1 MTNYR
6 EQYKRL
12 LTEYER
18 LGGNLQGVPRFYSL
32 ENEAKLRREMSKLA
46 NKPICQLE
54 NEPISK
60 LANEQI
66 RKLENET
73 NRQIDKSANRLISD
87 YPQSLHPVYLAKK
100 NHWLQACSLKLSLNA
115 LPADQ
120 ESQARTLQQQLWQLF
135 EEMDACDTVL
145 DHWLKYKRILLP
157 AAPSQE
163 EALDKLSP
171 TQLVQRLHTLRSN
184 IVSREKSLIKWRLQ
198 AAESEGENFTL
209 IEKIFRKTEE
219 LKQLKLL
226 VKTIEKKIENEVDTK
241 KTSKPVP

>member
-1 MTNYR
+1 MINYR

-32 ENEAKLRREMSKLA
+32 ENEAKLKA
-46 NKPICQLE
+46 KI
-54 NEPISK
+54 
-60 LANEQI
+60 
-66 RKLENET
+66 
-73 NRQIDKSANRLISD
+73 KSLTPRSPLSQVEGDNPKSVTSSTSVLPLSLGEGAGVRIIAD
-87 YPQSLHPVYLAKK
+87 YPPALHPIYLAKK

-120 ESQARTLQQQLWQLF
+120 ESQARALQQQLWQLF
-135 EEMDACDTVL
+135 EEMDACDTIL

-157 AAPSQE
+157 TAPSQE

-184 IVSREKSLIKWRLQ
+184 IVSREKSLKKWRLQ

-209 IEKIFRKTEE
+209 AEKIFRKTEE
-219 LKQLKLL
+219 LEQLKLL

>member
-32 ENEAKLRREMSKLA
+32 ENEAKLRREISKLA
-46 NKPICQLE
+46 NKQISKLENEKISKLE
-54 NEPISK
+54 NEP
-60 LANEQI
+60 
-66 RKLENET
+66 
-73 NRQIDKSANRLISD
+73 NRLIAD
-87 YPQSLHPVYLAKK
+87 YPQTLHPVYLAKK
-100 NHWLQACSLKLSLNA
+100 NHWLQACSLKLKLNA
-115 LPADQ
+115 LPAHQ
-120 ESQARTLQQQLWQLF
+120 ESQARALQQQLWQLF

-145 DHWLKYKRILLP
+145 DHWSKYKRILSSP
-157 AAPSQE
+157 APSQE

-226 VKTIEKKIENEVDTK
+226 VKTIEKKIEMK
-241 KTSKPVP
+241 

>member
-32 ENEAKLRREMSKLA
+32 ENEAKLRREMSQLA
-46 NKPICQLE
+46 NL
-54 NEPISK
+54 PIS
-60 LANEQI
+60 
-66 RKLENET
+66 KLENET
-73 NRQIDKSANRLISD
+73 ISKLENKTISKLENEPNRLISD
-87 YPQSLHPVYLAKK
+87 YPPALHPVYLAKK
-100 NHWLQACSLKLSLNA
+100 NHWLKACSLKLSLNA
-115 LPADQ
+115 LPANQ
-120 ESQARTLQQQLWQLF
+120 ESQARALQQQLWQLF
-135 EEMDACDTVL
+135 EEMDTCDTVL
-145 DHWLKYKRILLP
+145 DHWSKYKRILSSP
-157 AAPSQE
+157 APTQE

-209 IEKIFRKTEE
+209 AEKIFRKTEE
-219 LKQLKLL
+219 LEQLKLL
-226 VKTIEKKIENEVDTK
+226 VKTIEKKIEK
-241 KTSKPVP
+241 SC

>member
-1 MTNYR
+1 M
-6 EQYKRL
+6 

-18 LGGNLQGVPRFYSL
+18 LGGNLQGVARFYSL
-32 ENEAKLRREMSKLA
+32 ENEAKLRREISK
-46 NKPICQLE
+46 LE

-60 LANEQI
+60 LENEEI
-66 RKLENET
+66 SKLENEP
-73 NRQIDKSANRLISD
+73 NRLISD
-87 YPQSLHPVYLAKK
+87 YPQTLHPVYLAKK
-100 NHWLQACSLKLSLNA
+100 NHWLQACSLKLQLNA
-115 LPADQ
+115 LPAHQ
-120 ESQARTLQQQLWQLF
+120 ESQARALQQQLWHLF

-209 IEKIFRKTEE
+209 AEKIFRKTEE
-219 LKQLKLL
+219 LEQLKLL
-226 VKTIEKKIENEVDTK
+226 VKTIEKKIEK
-241 KTSKPVP
+241 SC

>member
-12 LTEYER
+12 LTDYER

-46 NKPICQLE
+46 NLPMSQLAP
-54 NEPISK
+54 EPPK
-60 LANEQI
+60 GDNP
-66 RKLENET
+66 K
-73 NRQIDKSANRLISD
+73 IDKSANRQIDKLISD
-87 YPQSLHPVYLAKK
+87 YPQALHPVYLAKK

-115 LPADQ
+115 LPAHQ
-120 ESQARTLQQQLWQLF
+120 ESQARALQQQLWQLF

-184 IVSREKSLIKWRLQ
+184 IVLREKSLIKWRLQ

-209 IEKIFRKTEE
+209 AEKIFRKTEE
-219 LKQLKLL
+219 LEQLKLL
-226 VKTIEKKIENEVDTK
+226 VKTIEKKIEK
-241 KTSKPVP
+241 SC

>member
-46 NKPICQLE
+46 NKPI
-54 NEPISK
+54 S
-60 LANEQI
+60 
-66 RKLENET
+66 KLENELNPET
-73 NRQIDKSANRLISD
+73 DKLANSPCGSHQIDKLISD
-87 YPQSLHPVYLAKK
+87 YPQSLHPIYLAKK

-115 LPADQ
+115 LPAHQ
-120 ESQARTLQQQLWQLF
+120 ESQARALQQQLWQLF

-184 IVSREKSLIKWRLQ
+184 IVSREKSLKKWKLQ
-198 AAESEGENFTL
+198 ATESEGENFTL

-226 VKTIEKKIENEVDTK
+226 VKTIEKKIEK
-241 KTSKPVP
+241 SC

>member
-32 ENEAKLRREMSKLA
+32 ENEAKLRREMSKLTNKQSRKLA
-46 NKPICQLE
+46 NLQMSKLE

-60 LANEQI
+60 LKNEP
-66 RKLENET
+66 
-73 NRQIDKSANRLISD
+73 NRLISD
-87 YPQSLHPVYLAKK
+87 YPQTLHPVYLAKK

-115 LPADQ
+115 LPAHQ
-120 ESQARTLQQQLWQLF
+120 ESQARALQQQLWHLF

-145 DHWLKYKRILLP
+145 DHWSKYKRILSSP
-157 AAPSQE
+157 APSQE
-163 EALDKLSP
+163 DALDKLSP

-198 AAESEGENFTL
+198 AESQEEEKRENYTL

-226 VKTIEKKIENEVDTK
+226 VKTIEKKLK
-241 KTSKPVP
+241 

>member
-1 MTNYR
+1 M
-6 EQYKRL
+6 

-32 ENEAKLRREMSKLA
+32 ENEAKLRREISKLA
-46 NKPICQLE
+46 NKQISKLE

-60 LANEQI
+60 LENKQI
-66 RKLENET
+66 SKLENEP
-73 NRQIDKSANRLISD
+73 NRLISD
-87 YPQSLHPVYLAKK
+87 YPQTLHPVYLAKK

-115 LPADQ
+115 LPAHQ
-120 ESQARTLQQQLWQLF
+120 ESQARALQQQLWHLF

-198 AAESEGENFTL
+198 AAESEEENFTL
-209 IEKIFRKTEE
+209 AEKIFRKTEE
-219 LKQLKLL
+219 LEQLKLL
-226 VKTIEKKIENEVDTK
+226 VKTIEKKIEK
-241 KTSKPVP
+241 SC

>member
-46 NKPICQLE
+46 NLSISQLASDPPKE
-54 NEPISK
+54 DNPK
-60 LANEQI
+60 
-66 RKLENET
+66 
-73 NRQIDKSANRLISD
+73 IDKSANRQIDKLISD

-120 ESQARTLQQQLWQLF
+120 ESQARTLQQQLWHLF
-135 EEMDACDTVL
+135 EEMDACDTIL
-145 DHWLKYKRILLP
+145 DHWSKHKRILLP
-157 AAPSQE
+157 ANPTQE

-184 IVSREKSLIKWRLQ
+184 IVSREKSLKKWRLQ

-209 IEKIFRKTEE
+209 AEKIFRKTEE
-219 LKQLKLL
+219 LEQLKLL
-226 VKTIEKKIENEVDTK
+226 VKTIEKKIEK
-241 KTSKPVP
+241 SC

>member
-1 MTNYR
+1 MINYR

-12 LTEYER
+12 LSDFER

-32 ENEAKLRREMSKLA
+32 ENEAKLRREMSKLS
-46 NKPICQLE
+46 NLPMSQLAP
-54 NEPISK
+54 EPPK
-60 LANEQI
+60 GDNP
-66 RKLENET
+66 K
-73 NRQIDKSANRLISD
+73 IDKSANQKIDKLISD
-87 YPQSLHPVYLAKK
+87 YPQALHPVYLAKK
-100 NHWLQACSLKLSLNA
+100 NHWLQACSLKLQLNA

-120 ESQARTLQQQLWQLF
+120 ESQARALQQQLWHLF
-135 EEMDACDTVL
+135 EEMDACDTML
-145 DHWLKYKRILLP
+145 DHWIKYKRILLP
-157 AAPSQE
+157 ANPTQE

-226 VKTIEKKIENEVDTK
+226 VKTIEKKINVK
-241 KTSKPVP
+241 

>member
-46 NKPICQLE
+46 NKPISKLE
-54 NEPISK
+54 NEPISPCGSH
-60 LANEQI
+60 
-66 RKLENET
+66 
-73 NRQIDKSANRLISD
+73 QIDKSANRQIDKLISD
-87 YPQSLHPVYLAKK
+87 YPHSLHPIYLAKK
-100 NHWLQACSLKLSLNA
+100 NHWLKACSLKLSLNA
-115 LPADQ
+115 LPAHQ

-157 AAPSQE
+157 DAPSQE

-184 IVSREKSLIKWRLQ
+184 IVSREKSLKKWRLQ

-209 IEKIFRKTEE
+209 AEKIFRKTEE
-219 LKQLKLL
+219 LEQLKLL
-226 VKTIEKKIENEVDTK
+226 VKTIEKKIEK
-241 KTSKPVP
+241 SC

>member
-32 ENEAKLRREMSKLA
+32 ENEAKLRREMS
-46 NKPICQLE
+46 ILE

-60 LANEQI
+60 LENKQI
-66 RKLENET
+66 SKLENEP
-73 NRQIDKSANRLISD
+73 NRLIVD
-87 YPQSLHPVYLAKK
+87 YPQALHPVYLAKK

-115 LPADQ
+115 LPAHQ
-120 ESQARTLQQQLWQLF
+120 ESQARALQQQLWQLF

-145 DHWLKYKRILLP
+145 DYWSKHKRILSSP
-157 AAPSQE
+157 APTQE

-184 IVSREKSLIKWRLQ
+184 IVSREKSLKKWRLQ

-209 IEKIFRKTEE
+209 AEKIFRKTEE
-219 LKQLKLL
+219 LEQLKLL
-226 VKTIEKKIENEVDTK
+226 VKTIEKKIEK
-241 KTSKPVP
+241 SC

>member
-1 MTNYR
+1 MSNYR

-12 LTEYER
+12 LSEYER

-32 ENEAKLRREMSKLA
+32 ENEAKLKAKLKSLTPRSPLSESEA
-46 NKPICQLE
+46 NNPKIDNKP
-54 NEPISK
+54 
-60 LANEQI
+60 
-66 RKLENET
+66 
-73 NRQIDKSANRLISD
+73 DVHLISD
-87 YPQSLHPVYLAKK
+87 YPQALHPVYLAKK
-100 NHWLQACSLKLSLNA
+100 NHWLQACSLKLQLNA
-115 LPADQ
+115 LPAHQ
-120 ESQARTLQQQLWQLF
+120 ESQARALQQQLWQLF

-145 DHWLKYKRILLP
+145 DHWSKYKRILLP
-157 AAPSQE
+157 ANPTQE

-198 AAESEGENFTL
+198 AESQEEENFTL

-226 VKTIEKKIENEVDTK
+226 VKTIEKKIEK
-241 KTSKPVP
+241 SC

>member
-32 ENEAKLRREMSKLA
+32 ENEAKLRREISK
-46 NKPICQLE
+46 LE
-54 NEPISK
+54 NEP
-60 LANEQI
+60 I
-66 RKLENET
+66 RKLENEPIRKLE
-73 NRQIDKSANRLISD
+73 NEPNRLISD
-87 YPQSLHPVYLAKK
+87 YPQTLHPVYLAKK
-100 NHWLQACSLKLSLNA
+100 NHWLQACSLKPSLNA
-115 LPADQ
+115 LPAHQ
-120 ESQARTLQQQLWQLF
+120 ESQARALQQQLWHLF

-145 DHWLKYKRILLP
+145 DYWSKHKRILSSP
-157 AAPSQE
+157 APSQE

-209 IEKIFRKTEE
+209 AEKIFRKTEE
-219 LKQLKLL
+219 LEQLKLL
-226 VKTIEKKIENEVDTK
+226 VKTIEKKIEK
-241 KTSKPVP
+241 K

>member
-1 MTNYR
+1 VTNYR

-12 LTEYER
+12 LIEYER

-46 NKPICQLE
+46 NKPISQLE
-54 NEPISK
+54 NEPISPCGSH
-60 LANEQI
+60 
-66 RKLENET
+66 
-73 NRQIDKSANRLISD
+73 QIDKSANSPCGSHQIDKLISD
-87 YPQSLHPVYLAKK
+87 YPQTLHPVYLAKK

-120 ESQARTLQQQLWQLF
+120 ESQARALQQQLWQLF

-145 DHWLKYKRILLP
+145 DHWSKYKRILLP
-157 AAPSQE
+157 TAPSQE

-226 VKTIEKKIENEVDTK
+226 VKTIEKKIEMK
-241 KTSKPVP
+241 

>member
-1 MTNYR
+1 MSNYR

-12 LTEYER
+12 LIEYER

-32 ENEAKLRREMSKLA
+32 ENEAKLKAKLKSLTPRSPLSESEA
-46 NKPICQLE
+46 NNPKIDNKPAVHYSLF
-54 NEPISK
+54 SVH
-60 LANEQI
+60 
-66 RKLENET
+66 
-73 NRQIDKSANRLISD
+73 LISD
-87 YPQSLHPVYLAKK
+87 YPQALHPVYLAKK
-100 NHWLQACSLKLSLNA
+100 NHWLQACSLKLQLNA
-115 LPADQ
+115 LPAHQ
-120 ESQARTLQQQLWQLF
+120 ESQARALQQQLWQLF

-157 AAPSQE
+157 TAPSQE

-184 IVSREKSLIKWRLQ
+184 IVSREKSLMKWRLQ
-198 AAESEGENFTL
+198 ATESEGENFTL

-226 VKTIEKKIENEVDTK
+226 VKTIEKKIEK
-241 KTSKPVP
+241 SC

>member
-1 MTNYR
+1 MSNYR

-12 LTEYER
+12 LSEYER

-46 NKPICQLE
+46 NLPMSQLVP
-54 NEPISK
+54 EPPK
-60 LANEQI
+60 GDNP
-66 RKLENET
+66 K
-73 NRQIDKSANRLISD
+73 IDKSANRQIDKLISD
-87 YPQSLHPVYLAKK
+87 YPQTLHPVYLAKK

-115 LPADQ
+115 LPAHQ
-120 ESQARTLQQQLWQLF
+120 ESQARALQQQLWHLF

-145 DHWLKYKRILLP
+145 NHWIKYKRILLP
-157 AAPSQE
+157 ANPPQE

-198 AAESEGENFTL
+198 ATKSEEENFTL

-226 VKTIEKKIENEVDTK
+226 VKTIEKKINVK
-241 KTSKPVP
+241 

>member
-12 LTEYER
+12 LIEYER

-32 ENEAKLRREMSKLA
+32 ENEAKLRREMNKLANKPISKLANEPMSQFA

-54 NEPISK
+54 NSPCGSH
-60 LANEQI
+60 
-66 RKLENET
+66 
-73 NRQIDKSANRLISD
+73 QIDKSANRQIDKLISD
-87 YPQSLHPVYLAKK
+87 YPQTLHPVYLAKK

-120 ESQARTLQQQLWQLF
+120 ESQARALQQQLWQLF

-145 DHWLKYKRILLP
+145 DHWIKYKRILLP
-157 AAPSQE
+157 TAPSQE

-184 IVSREKSLIKWRLQ
+184 IVSREKSLMKWRLQ

-226 VKTIEKKIENEVDTK
+226 VKTIEKKIEK
-241 KTSKPVP
+241 SC

>member
-6 EQYKRL
+6 EQYKCL
-12 LTEYER
+12 LKEYER

-46 NKPICQLE
+46 NLQM
-54 NEPISK
+54 SQ
-60 LANEQI
+60 LANLPMSQCATPKKEDNPQSEVVRI
-66 RKLENET
+66 
-73 NRQIDKSANRLISD
+73 IAD
-87 YPQSLHPVYLAKK
+87 YPQALHPVYLAKK

-115 LPADQ
+115 LPAHQ
-120 ESQARTLQQQLWQLF
+120 ESQARALQQQLWHLF

-163 EALDKLSP
+163 EALDKLTP

-184 IVSREKSLIKWRLQ
+184 IVSREKSLKKWRLQ
-198 AAESEGENFTL
+198 AAENEEENFTL
-209 IEKIFRKTEE
+209 AEKIFRKTEE
-219 LKQLKLL
+219 LEQLKLL
-226 VKTIEKKIENEVDTK
+226 VKTIEKKIEK
-241 KTSKPVP
+241 SC

>member
-46 NKPICQLE
+46 NKPI
-54 NEPISK
+54 SK

-66 RKLENET
+66 SPCGSH
-73 NRQIDKSANRLISD
+73 QIDKLISD
-87 YPQSLHPVYLAKK
+87 YPQTLHPVYLAKK
-100 NHWLQACSLKLSLNA
+100 NHWLQACSLKLSLNT

-120 ESQARTLQQQLWQLF
+120 ESQARALQQQLWQLF

-145 DHWLKYKRILLP
+145 DHWSKYKRILLP

-184 IVSREKSLIKWRLQ
+184 IVSREKSLRKWVLQ
-198 AAESEGENFTL
+198 AESQEEENFTL

-226 VKTIEKKIENEVDTK
+226 VKTIEKKIGNEVDTK

>member
-32 ENEAKLRREMSKLA
+32 ENEAKLRREIRK
-46 NKPICQLE
+46 LE

-60 LANEQI
+60 LANKQI
-66 RKLENET
+66 SKLENEPISKLE
-73 NRQIDKSANRLISD
+73 NEPNRLISD
-87 YPQSLHPVYLAKK
+87 YPQALHPVYLTKK

-120 ESQARTLQQQLWQLF
+120 ESQARALQQQLWHLF

-145 DHWLKYKRILLP
+145 DYWSKHKRILSSP
-157 AAPSQE
+157 APSQE
-163 EALDKLSP
+163 EALDKLTP
-171 TQLVQRLHTLRSN
+171 MQLVQRLHTLRSN

-226 VKTIEKKIENEVDTK
+226 VKTIEKKIEK
-241 KTSKPVP
+241 SC

>member
-1 MTNYR
+1 MINYR

-46 NKPICQLE
+46 NKPISQLE
-54 NEPISK
+54 NEPISPCGSH
-60 LANEQI
+60 
-66 RKLENET
+66 
-73 NRQIDKSANRLISD
+73 QIDKLISD
-87 YPQSLHPVYLAKK
+87 FPQSLHPVYLAKK

-120 ESQARTLQQQLWQLF
+120 ESQARTLQQQLWRLF
-135 EEMDACDTVL
+135 EEMDACDTIL
-145 DHWLKYKRILLP
+145 DHWIKYKRILLP
-157 AAPSQE
+157 ANPTQE

-184 IVSREKSLIKWRLQ
+184 IVSREKSLKKWRLQ

-209 IEKIFRKTEE
+209 AEKIFRKTEE
-219 LKQLKLL
+219 LEQLKLL
-226 VKTIEKKIENEVDTK
+226 VKTIEKKIEK
-241 KTSKPVP
+241 SC

>member
-1 MTNYR
+1 MSNYR

-12 LTEYER
+12 LSEYER

-32 ENEAKLRREMSKLA
+32 ENEAKLRREMSKLT
-46 NKPICQLE
+46 NLPMSQLE
-54 NEPISK
+54 NEP
-60 LANEQI
+60 NPQI
-66 RKLENET
+66 DKSENSPCGSH
-73 NRQIDKSANRLISD
+73 QIDKSANRQIDKLISD
-87 YPQSLHPVYLAKK
+87 YPQALHPVYLAKK
-100 NHWLQACSLKLSLNA
+100 NHWLQACSLKLQLNA
-115 LPADQ
+115 LQAHQ
-120 ESQARTLQQQLWQLF
+120 ESQARALQQQLWYLF

-145 DHWLKYKRILLP
+145 DHWSKYKRILLP
-157 AAPSQE
+157 DNPTQE

-198 AAESEGENFTL
+198 ATESEEENFTL

-226 VKTIEKKIENEVDTK
+226 VKTIEKKINVK
-241 KTSKPVP
+241 

>member
-1 MTNYR
+1 MINYR

-46 NKPICQLE
+46 NLSMSQLENEQISKLE

-60 LANEQI
+60 LENKQI
-66 RKLENET
+66 SKLENEP
-73 NRQIDKSANRLISD
+73 NRLISD
-87 YPQSLHPVYLAKK
+87 YPQTLHPVYLAKK

-115 LPADQ
+115 LPAHQ
-120 ESQARTLQQQLWQLF
+120 ESQARALQQQLWHLF
-135 EEMDACDTVL
+135 QEMDACDTVL
-145 DHWLKYKRILLP
+145 DYWSKHKRILSSP
-157 AAPSQE
+157 APTQE
-163 EALDKLSP
+163 EALDKLNP

-184 IVSREKSLIKWRLQ
+184 IVSREKSLKKWRLQ
-198 AAESEGENFTL
+198 AESQEEEKRENYTL

-226 VKTIEKKIENEVDTK
+226 VKTIEKKIEK
-241 KTSKPVP
+241 SC

>member
-1 MTNYR
+1 MINYR

-46 NKPICQLE
+46 NLPISKLE
-54 NEPISK
+54 NEPISPCGSH
-60 LANEQI
+60 
-66 RKLENET
+66 
-73 NRQIDKSANRLISD
+73 QIDKSANRQIDKLISD
-87 YPQSLHPVYLAKK
+87 YPQTLHPVYLAKK

-120 ESQARTLQQQLWQLF
+120 ESQARSLQKQLWQLF
-135 EEMDACDTVL
+135 EEMDACDTIL
-145 DHWLKYKRILLP
+145 DHWSKYKRILSSS
-157 AAPSQE
+157 APTQE
-163 EALDKLSP
+163 EELDKLSP

-184 IVSREKSLIKWRLQ
+184 IVSREKSLKKWRLQ

-209 IEKIFRKTEE
+209 AEKIFRKTEE
-219 LKQLKLL
+219 LEQLKLL
-226 VKTIEKKIENEVDTK
+226 VKTIEKKIEMK
-241 KTSKPVP
+241 

>member
-1 MTNYR
+1 MINYR

-46 NKPICQLE
+46 NKPISQLE
-54 NEPISK
+54 NEPNQKIDKS
-60 LANEQI
+60 
-66 RKLENET
+66 ENSSCGSH
-73 NRQIDKSANRLISD
+73 QIDKLISD
-87 YPQSLHPVYLAKK
+87 YPQTLHPVYLAKK

-120 ESQARTLQQQLWQLF
+120 ESQARALQQQLWQLF

-145 DHWLKYKRILLP
+145 DHWSKYNRILSSANP
-157 AAPSQE
+157 TQE

-184 IVSREKSLIKWRLQ
+184 IVSREKNLRKWRLQ

-209 IEKIFRKTEE
+209 AEKIFRKTEE
-219 LKQLKLL
+219 LEQLKLL
-226 VKTIEKKIENEVDTK
+226 VKTIEKKIEMK
-241 KTSKPVP
+241 

>member
-32 ENEAKLRREMSKLA
+32 ENEAKLRREISKLA
-46 NKPICQLE
+46 NKPMSQLASDPPKE
-54 NEPISK
+54 DNPK
-60 LANEQI
+60 
-66 RKLENET
+66 
-73 NRQIDKSANRLISD
+73 IDKSANQKIDKLISD

-120 ESQARTLQQQLWQLF
+120 ESQARALQQQLWQLF
-135 EEMDACDTVL
+135 EEMDACDTIL
-145 DHWLKYKRILLP
+145 DHWSKYKRILLP
-157 AAPSQE
+157 ANPTQE
-163 EALDKLSP
+163 EELDKLSP

-184 IVSREKSLIKWRLQ
+184 IVSREKSLKKWRLQ

-209 IEKIFRKTEE
+209 AEKIFRKTEE
-219 LKQLKLL
+219 LEQLKLL
-226 VKTIEKKIENEVDTK
+226 VKTIEKKIEMK
-241 KTSKPVP
+241 

>member
-32 ENEAKLRREMSKLA
+32 ENEAKLRREISKLA
-46 NKPICQLE
+46 NK
-54 NEPISK
+54 
-60 LANEQI
+60 QI
-66 RKLENET
+66 RKLENEPISQCANDP
-73 NRQIDKSANRLISD
+73 NRQIDKLISD
-87 YPQSLHPVYLAKK
+87 YPQALHPVYLTKK

-115 LPADQ
+115 LPAHQ
-120 ESQARTLQQQLWQLF
+120 ESQARALQQQLWHLF

-209 IEKIFRKTEE
+209 AEKIFRKTEE
-219 LKQLKLL
+219 LEQLKLL
-226 VKTIEKKIENEVDTK
+226 VKTIEKKIEMK
-241 KTSKPVP
+241 

>member
-6 EQYKRL
+6 EQYKCL
-12 LTEYER
+12 LIEYER

-46 NKPICQLE
+46 NKPISKLE

-60 LANEQI
+60 LENEQI

-73 NRQIDKSANRLISD
+73 NRQLENEPNRLIAD
-87 YPQSLHPVYLAKK
+87 YPQTLHPVYLAKK

-120 ESQARTLQQQLWQLF
+120 ESQARALQQQLWQLF

-145 DHWLKYKRILLP
+145 DHWSKYKRILLP

-163 EALDKLSP
+163 EALDKLTP
-171 TQLVQRLHTLRSN
+171 VQLVQRLHTLRSN

-226 VKTIEKKIENEVDTK
+226 VKTIEKKLK
-241 KTSKPVP
+241 

>member
-32 ENEAKLRREMSKLA
+32 ENEAKLRREISK
-46 NKPICQLE
+46 LE

-60 LANEQI
+60 LENEEI
-66 RKLENET
+66 SKLENEKISKLE
-73 NRQIDKSANRLISD
+73 NEPNRLIAD
-87 YPQSLHPVYLAKK
+87 YPQTLHPVYLAKK

-115 LPADQ
+115 LPAHQ
-120 ESQARTLQQQLWQLF
+120 ESQARALQQQLWQLF

-145 DHWLKYKRILLP
+145 DHWSKYKRILSSP
-157 AAPSQE
+157 APSQE
-163 EALDKLSP
+163 DALDKLSP

-219 LKQLKLL
+219 LEQLKLL
-226 VKTIEKKIENEVDTK
+226 VKTIEKKIEMK
-241 KTSKPVP
+241 

>member
-12 LTEYER
+12 LIEYER

-46 NKPICQLE
+46 NKPISPCG
-54 NEPISK
+54 SH
-60 LANEQI
+60 
-66 RKLENET
+66 
-73 NRQIDKSANRLISD
+73 QIDKLISD
-87 YPQSLHPVYLAKK
+87 YPQTLHPIYLAKK

-115 LPADQ
+115 LPAHQ

-184 IVSREKSLIKWRLQ
+184 IVSREKAL
-198 AAESEGENFTL
+198 
-209 IEKIFRKTEE
+209 
-219 LKQLKLL
+219 
-226 VKTIEKKIENEVDTK
+226 
-241 KTSKPVP
+241 

>member
-32 ENEAKLRREMSKLA
+32 ENEAKLRREIRK
-46 NKPICQLE
+46 LE

-60 LANEQI
+60 LAPEPPKEDNPQSEGVRI
-66 RKLENET
+66 
-73 NRQIDKSANRLISD
+73 IAD
-87 YPQSLHPVYLAKK
+87 YPQTLHPVYLAKK

-115 LPADQ
+115 LPAHQ
-120 ESQARTLQQQLWQLF
+120 ESQARALQQQLWHLF

-145 DHWLKYKRILLP
+145 DYWSKHKRILSSP
-157 AAPSQE
+157 APTQE
-163 EALDKLSP
+163 EELDKLSP

-226 VKTIEKKIENEVDTK
+226 VKTIEKKLK
-241 KTSKPVP
+241 

>member
-46 NKPICQLE
+46 NKPISKLD
-54 NEPISK
+54 NEPISPFGSH
-60 LANEQI
+60 
-66 RKLENET
+66 
-73 NRQIDKSANRLISD
+73 QIDKSANRQIDKLISD
-87 YPQSLHPVYLAKK
+87 YPQTLHPVYLAKK

-120 ESQARTLQQQLWQLF
+120 ESQARSLQQQLWQLF
-135 EEMDACDTVL
+135 EEMDACDTIL
-145 DHWLKYKRILLP
+145 DHWSKYKRILSSP
-157 AAPSQE
+157 APTQE
-163 EALDKLSP
+163 EALDKLTP
-171 TQLVQRLHTLRSN
+171 AQLVQRLHTLRSN

-226 VKTIEKKIENEVDTK
+226 VKTIEKKIENEVIF
-241 KTSKPVP
+241 

>member
-32 ENEAKLRREMSKLA
+32 ENEAKLRREISKLE
-46 NKPICQLE
+46 NEKISKLENEEISKLE
-54 NEPISK
+54 NEP
-60 LANEQI
+60 
-66 RKLENET
+66 
-73 NRQIDKSANRLISD
+73 NRLIAD
-87 YPQSLHPVYLAKK
+87 YPQTLHPVYLAKK

-115 LPADQ
+115 LPAHQ
-120 ESQARTLQQQLWQLF
+120 ESQARALQQQLWHLF

-163 EALDKLSP
+163 EALDKLTP
-171 TQLVQRLHTLRSN
+171 VQLVQRLHTLRSN

-226 VKTIEKKIENEVDTK
+226 VKTIEKKLK
-241 KTSKPVP
+241 

>member
-1 MTNYR
+1 MNNYR

-12 LTEYER
+12 LIEYER

-32 ENEAKLRREMSKLA
+32 ENEAKLRREMSKLS
-46 NKPICQLE
+46 NFPMSQLAP
-54 NEPISK
+54 EPPK
-60 LANEQI
+60 GDNP
-66 RKLENET
+66 K
-73 NRQIDKSANRLISD
+73 IDKSANQKIDKLISD
-87 YPQSLHPVYLAKK
+87 YPQALHPLYLAKK
-100 NHWLQACSLKLSLNA
+100 KHWLQACSLKLQLNA

-120 ESQARTLQQQLWQLF
+120 ESQARTLQQQLWHLF

-145 DHWLKYKRILLP
+145 DHWSKYKRILLP
-157 AAPSQE
+157 ANPTQE

-198 AAESEGENFTL
+198 AAESEKENFTL

-226 VKTIEKKIENEVDTK
+226 LKTIEKKI
-241 KTSKPVP
+241 